1 MRGRQVVPGN
11 RAGTGTGFGA
21 AVLCLLLALG
31 LAAAG
36 RAQTPPAPTPA
47 PSAPAPTTYAE
58 VQLEGRTLF
67 EVAAT
72 DGVGA
77 TERADRIERRL
88 RNLIQREAV
97 VRPFG
102 RDDIRRSPDGNWRIF
117 LGGELI
123 MEVTPE
129 DAEDVLATP
138 EELALLWGQ
147 EMAGAVAEARTTREN
162 PLQGI
167 GILIRNSVRDLF
179 VSTVTWL
186 PRLASAVIL
195 AAIFWLLAK
204 LAAWL
209 VCVVANRTR
218 LDPNL
223 RQLARAVAFYGLW
236 GVGAVAILATFG
248 FETGG
253 IVAALGISGFIL
265 GFAFKDILSHFLAGL
280 MLLLGRQFRIGD
292 QIIVKEQEGTVER
305 IELRALHLRTYD
317 NRLVIIPNAEVFNS
331 IITSN
336 TASPYRRR
344 EFVVGIGFGDDIGR
358 ALQLALETVRGTPGV
373 MTEPEPDV
381 LVDEL
386 AASTVNLRVRFFMNS
401 LRADYLKV
409 GSECMRRV
417 KEAFDRE
424 GISMPTEIFT
434 LVLDNAGEAA
444 AQVKGVL
451 GDGQPDSEVRV
462 PEEAGDGDM
471 IHARSP
477 DERRDRQ
484 DRAA

>member
-1 MRGRQVVPGN
+1 MQVRRGNN
-11 RAGTGTGFGA
+11 REGA
-21 AVLCLLLALG
+21 RTLWVLLGLLLIFGVPAFG
-31 LAAAG
+31 QAPV
-36 RAQTPPAPTPA
+36 PPAPASRPPTA
-47 PSAPAPTTYAE
+47 TPTTFAG

-72 DGVGA
+72 EGVTA
-77 TERADRIERRL
+77 AERAERIERRL
-88 RNLIQREAV
+88 QNLVQREAP

-102 RDDIRRSPDGNWRIF
+102 RDDIRRSADGDWQIF

-129 DAEDVLATP
+129 DAQDVLATP

-147 EMAGAVAEARTTREN
+147 ELAGAVAEARTTREN

-167 GILIRNSVRDLF
+167 GILIRNSVRDLV

-186 PRLASAVIL
+186 PRLASALIL
-195 AAIFWLLAK
+195 AVIFWLLAK
-204 LAAWL
+204 LAAWV

-236 GVGAVAILATFG
+236 AVGAVAILATFG

-292 QIIVKEQEGTVER
+292 QIVVKDQEGTVER

-344 EFVVGIGFGDDIGR
+344 EFVVGIGFEDDIGR
-358 ALQLALETVRGTPGV
+358 ALQVALEAVRGTPGV

-386 AASTVNLRVRFFMNS
+386 APSTVNLRVRFFMNS

-434 LVLDNAGEAA
+434 LVFDNAAEAA
-444 AQVKGVL
+444 DEVKGVL
-451 GDGQPDSEVRV
+451 AGGPSRRNAHRGGPADEAAGPDPSIQED
-462 PEEAGDGDM
+462 PTD
-471 IHARSP
+471 
-477 DERRDRQ
+477 RR
-484 DRAA
+484 RAA